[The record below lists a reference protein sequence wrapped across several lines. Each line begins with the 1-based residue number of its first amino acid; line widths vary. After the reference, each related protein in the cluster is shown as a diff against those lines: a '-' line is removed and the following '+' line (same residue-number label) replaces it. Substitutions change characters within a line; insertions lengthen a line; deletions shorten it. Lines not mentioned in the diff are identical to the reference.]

1 VDERPP
7 GEKQPS
13 QRAETGPV
21 APLTLPLGREAL
33 GNLAHELRTP
43 IQVLIGY
50 LDILR
55 DELNDELGPRA
66 RDVIERMQ
74 GNVHDL
80 AQTIDNL
87 IEFVLTEAHAQSNLD
102 ENFSIGS
109 LIGDVQPVIEAAN
122 LKKHLTLRF
131 DLSEAPSAIRAP
143 RRPLRSII
151 LNLALNA
158 IKFTERGSVTVAIR
172 EATMA
177 GRSGA
182 IEIEVSD
189 SGAGL
194 SQEMLEEAR
203 KPFVQLSQSNAR
215 THRGLGLGL
224 AMVQRY
230 VAALGGSLELRSEDQ
245 PGAKFVVRIPVRPL
259 RAARRG
265 AAAIPPPPPAPR
277 KTPPGARR

>member
-122 LKKHLTLRF
+122 LKEHLTLRF
-131 DLSEAPSAIRAP
+131 DLSDAPSAIRAP

-172 EATMA
+172 EATTA

-182 IEIEVSD
+182 IEIDVTD
-189 SGAGL
+189 SGPGL

-203 KPFVQLSQSNAR
+203 KPFVQLSGSNAR

-230 VAALGGSLELRSEDQ
+230 VTALGGALELRSEDQ

-265 AAAIPPPPPAPR
+265 AAAIPPPPLAPR
-277 KTPPGARR
+277 KTPPGVRR

>member
-1 VDERPP
+1 VDERHP
-7 GEKQPS
+7 GEKHPA
-13 QRAETGPV
+13 QRAETGPI
-21 APLTLPLGREAL
+21 APLTLPLGRETL

-43 IQVLIGY
+43 IQVLVGY

-66 RDVIERMQ
+66 RDLIERMQ

-80 AQTIDNL
+80 ALTIDNL
-87 IEFVLTEAHAQSNLD
+87 IEFVLIEAHAQSNLD
-102 ENFSIGS
+102 ENLSIGS

-122 LKKHLTLRF
+122 LKKHLALPF

-172 EATMA
+172 EATTA

-182 IEIEVSD
+182 IEIDVTD
-189 SGAGL
+189 SGPGL

-203 KPFVQLSQSNAR
+203 KPFVQLSGSNAR

-230 VAALGGSLELRSEDQ
+230 VTALGGALELRSEDQ

-265 AAAIPPPPPAPR
+265 AAAIPPPPLAPR
-277 KTPPGARR
+277 KTPPGVRR